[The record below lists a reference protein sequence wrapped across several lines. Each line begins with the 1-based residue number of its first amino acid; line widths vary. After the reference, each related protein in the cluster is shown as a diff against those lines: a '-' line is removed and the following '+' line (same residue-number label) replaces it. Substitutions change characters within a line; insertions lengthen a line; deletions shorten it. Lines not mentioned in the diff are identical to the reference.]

1 MENAQKNPQTLQ
13 EALLETL
20 RKLAGINEVEGFD
33 PRLLVACYK
42 NESGEE
48 NLYLPADPAMLWFRL
63 KYPHG
68 RLEQVAT
75 RVTDSMATV
84 EGRVFDENGAMLA
97 NAFVTRYRSD
107 TDQFGKDYVQ
117 NAGTCAIRKA
127 LGNCGFGTPA
137 TAEFIEGVTV
147 VYDRNAAPEQP
158 VDSGAAVKRLTP
170 PPAPKK
176 RKAAETVAT
185 AETAP
190 QPEPDKPARPRDI
203 SMAEDVPP
211 APALAEAE
219 KPKTAPVPPPV
230 MKPAA
235 QSVKAPSTLDEAMAF
250 VVPTGR
256 YAGKT
261 FGQLIEE
268 KENDAIRYFLRPLYA
283 GKPIQQA
290 ARMVAG
296 QYGL

>member
-1 MENAQKNPQTLQ
+1 MENVQKNPQIFQDALQ
-13 EALLETL
+13 ETL

-33 PRLLVACYK
+33 PNLLVACYK

-48 NLYLPADPAMLWFRL
+48 NLYLPAEPAMLWFRL

-84 EGRVFDENGAMLA
+84 EGRVFDENGTMLA

-107 TDQFGKDYVQ
+107 ADQFSKDYVQ

-147 VYDRNAAPEQP
+147 VYDKNAAPEQP
-158 VDSGAAVKRLTP
+158 VDSGAAVKRLMP

-176 RKAAETVAT
+176 RKT
-185 AETAP
+185 AEPVAAAQPAP
-190 QPEPDKPARPRDI
+190 QPAQEKPTRPRDI
-203 SMAEDVPP
+203 SVAEDVPP
-211 APALAEAE
+211 APAETE
-219 KPKTAPVPPPV
+219 TPKTAVVQPPV
-230 MKPAA
+230 LKPAA
-235 QSVKAPSTLDEAMAF
+235 QSAKAPSSLEEAMVF
-250 VVPTGR
+250 VIPTGR
-256 YAGKT
+256 YAGMT
-261 FGQLIEE
+261 FGQLIEA
-268 KENDAIRYFLRPLYA
+268 KEHDAIRYFLRPIYA
-283 GKPIQQA
+283 GKPIQKA
-290 ARMVAG
+290 AMMVAG

>member
-1 MENAQKNPQTLQ
+1 MDKIRQQT
-13 EALLETL
+13 ADT
-20 RKLAGINEVEGFD
+20 RAKKAVE
-33 PRLLVACYK
+33 
-42 NESGEE
+42 
-48 NLYLPADPAMLWFRL
+48 
-63 KYPHG
+63 
-68 RLEQVAT
+68 
-75 RVTDSMATV
+75 
-84 EGRVFDENGAMLA
+84 
-97 NAFVTRYRSD
+97 
-107 TDQFGKDYVQ
+107 
-117 NAGTCAIRKA
+117 
-127 LGNCGFGTPA
+127 NCGFGTPA

-176 RKAAETVAT
+176 RKAAEAAAT

-190 QPEPDKPARPRDI
+190 QPAPEKTAKPRDI

-211 APALAEAE
+211 VPAEAE
-219 KPKTAPVPPPV
+219 KPKATQAPPPV
-230 MKPAA
+230 LKPAA

-261 FGQLIEE
+261 FGQLLEE

-290 ARMVAG
+290 AMMVAG

>member
-1 MENAQKNPQTLQ
+1 MENAQKNPQTFQDALQ
-13 EALLETL
+13 ETL

-33 PRLLVACYK
+33 PNLLVACYK

-48 NLYLPADPAMLWFRL
+48 NLYLPAEPAMLWFRL

-107 TDQFGKDYVQ
+107 GDPYGKDYVQ

-176 RKAAETVAT
+176 RKAAEAAAT

-190 QPEPDKPARPRDI
+190 QPAPEKPAKPRDI
-203 SMAEDVPP
+203 SVAEDVP
-211 APALAEAE
+211 PALAEAE
-219 KPKTAPVPPPV
+219 KPKATQAPPV
-230 MKPAA
+230 MKSAA
-235 QSVKAPSTLDEAMAF
+235 QSTKAPSRFAEAMDF
-250 VVPTGR
+250 TIPTGR

-268 KENDAIRYFLRPLYA
+268 KEYDAIRYFLRPIYA
-283 GKPIQQA
+283 GKPIQKA
-290 ARMVAG
+290 AMMVAG

>member
-1 MENAQKNPQTLQ
+1 MENAQKNPQAMQ

-20 RKLAGINEVEGFD
+20 NRLARINEVEGFD

-48 NLYLPADPAMLWFRL
+48 NLYLPAEPAMLWFRL

-127 LGNCGFGTPA
+127 LGN
-137 TAEFIEGVTV
+137 
-147 VYDRNAAPEQP
+147 
-158 VDSGAAVKRLTP
+158 GAKR
-170 PPAPKK
+170 
-176 RKAAETVAT
+176 R
-185 AETAP
+185 
-190 QPEPDKPARPRDI
+190 R
-203 SMAEDVPP
+203 
-211 APALAEAE
+211 
-219 KPKTAPVPPPV
+219 
-230 MKPAA
+230 
-235 QSVKAPSTLDEAMAF
+235 
-250 VVPTGR
+250 
-256 YAGKT
+256 
-261 FGQLIEE
+261 
-268 KENDAIRYFLRPLYA
+268 
-283 GKPIQQA
+283 
-290 ARMVAG
+290 
-296 QYGL
+296 

>member
-1 MENAQKNPQTLQ
+1 MENVQKNPQILQ
-13 EALLETL
+13 DALQETL

-33 PRLLVACYK
+33 PNLLVACYK

-48 NLYLPADPAMLWFRL
+48 NLYLPAEPAMLWFRL

-84 EGRVFDENGAMLA
+84 EGRVFDENGTMLA

-107 TDQFGKDYVQ
+107 ADQFSKDYVQ

-147 VYDRNAAPEQP
+147 VYDKNAAPEQP
-158 VDSGAAVKRLTP
+158 VDSGAAVKRLMP

-176 RKAAETVAT
+176 RKT
-185 AETAP
+185 AEPVAAAQPAP
-190 QPEPDKPARPRDI
+190 QPAQEQPAKPRDI
-203 SMAEDVPP
+203 SMVEDAIPTQTEAQKP
-211 APALAEAE
+211 AA
-219 KPKTAPVPPPV
+219 APVQPPV
-230 MKPAA
+230 LKPAA
-235 QSVKAPSTLDEAMAF
+235 QSAKPLSALEEAMAF
-250 VVPTGR
+250 AIPTGR

-268 KENDAIRYFLRPLYA
+268 KEYDAIRYFLRPIYA
-283 GKPIQQA
+283 GKPIQKA
-290 ARMVAG
+290 AMMVAG